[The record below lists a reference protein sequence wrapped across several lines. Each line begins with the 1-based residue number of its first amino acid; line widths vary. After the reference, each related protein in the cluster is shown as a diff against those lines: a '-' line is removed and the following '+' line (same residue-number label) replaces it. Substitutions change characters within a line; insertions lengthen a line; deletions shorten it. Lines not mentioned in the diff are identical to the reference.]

1 MLLYGKR
8 SVRERIKANPKSI
21 KKIYLQKEIFQ
32 PEIIS
37 LARRNDIYFEII
49 ESRRFFKL
57 ARRVQAQGIIA
68 EVDNKFQYHNFETL
82 INQNDKNKLTLIFL
96 DRVTDPQNLGAIL
109 RVCACLGDY
118 GIVLPRNESAQV
130 NETVLKVACGAEN
143 YIPVCCVTNL
153 SKAIQ
158 EAKEQGYSIGA
169 TIVEGG
175 ETPYQ
180 IKFNFPL
187 GLLFGSE
194 EKGIRPGLIKYVD
207 YKLTL
212 PMPGERLSFNVAMAV
227 AIFCYEVSGQKRVY
241 EKESTNG

>member
-8 SVRERIKANPKSI
+8 SVRERIEVNPKSI

-32 PEIIS
+32 PEIVS
-37 LARRNDIYFEII
+37 LARRNNIHFEII

-68 EVDNKFQYHNFETL
+68 EVDQFQYHNFETL
-82 INQNDKNKLTLIFL
+82 INQNDKNKPTLIFL

-109 RVCACLGDY
+109 RACACLGDY

-153 SKAIQ
+153 AKAIQ
-158 EAKEQGYSIGA
+158 AAKEQGYSIGA

-175 ETPYQ
+175 ENPHQ

-212 PMPGERLSFNVAMAV
+212 PMPGGQLSFNVAMAV
-227 AIFCYEVSGQKRVY
+227 AIFCYEVTSQK
-241 EKESTNG
+241 KA